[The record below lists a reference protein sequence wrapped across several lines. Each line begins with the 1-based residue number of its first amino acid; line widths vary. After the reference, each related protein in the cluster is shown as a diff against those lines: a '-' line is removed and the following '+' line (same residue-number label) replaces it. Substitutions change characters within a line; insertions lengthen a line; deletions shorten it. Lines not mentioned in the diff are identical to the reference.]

1 MRKRVGLTIVG
12 LAVASSL
19 MLPAVAEGSHDP
31 SGAPFAEDFATGVQ
45 RFTFCDPFIGCFT
58 ETDTFDAHSGPSG
71 ENPRGSVTVA
81 TDGAVLLTGRVT
93 CLTVTGNRATVGV
106 EFPGFGSFLTFL
118 EDNAAAGIPD
128 RFGAQPVSTAPTV
141 CPDNPTGASSSVN
154 GNFVVHDAVLPTS
167 IDQCKNGGW
176 RNFPGFKNQGDCVS
190 FVATRG
196 RNQPSG
202 SQGGS
207 TRSKPPA
214 AGNGGFFAV
223 LPKFSTFL
231 RSRLGSG

>member
-1 MRKRVGLTIVG
+1 M
-12 LAVASSL
+12 
-19 MLPAVAEGSHDP
+19 
-31 SGAPFAEDFATGVQ
+31 
-45 RFTFCDPFIGCFT
+45 

-71 ENPRGSVTVA
+71 ENPRGSVTI
-81 TDGAVLLTGRVT
+81 TIDGAVFLTGPVT

-118 EDNAAAGIPD
+118 EDNAGAGTSD
-128 RFGAQPVSTAPTV
+128 RFGFQPVGTAPTA
-141 CPDNPTGASSSVN
+141 CPVGAATNPVD

-167 IDQCKNGGW
+167 KEQCKNGGW
-176 RNFPGFKNQGDCVS
+176 RNFPGFKNEGDCLS

-207 TRSKPPA
+207 PLPT
-214 AGNGGFFAV
+214 AGQGGFLAA
-223 LPKFSTFL
+223 PEFSELL
-231 RSRLGSG
+231 RSR